1 MLHTPASFVFRE
13 LRCGPSSFSNSQ
25 RNPPTAHGHP
35 LTSHTKKCHVHCAV
49 RHYPSWQPL
58 LHHNKVAFQILPLAL
73 PKPANDTVAALYPP
87 PTAAMYCMSNLW
99 TKVSRSLF
107 DAFLR

>member
-1 MLHTPASFVFRE
+1 
-13 LRCGPSSFSNSQ
+13 
-25 RNPPTAHGHP
+25 
-35 LTSHTKKCHVHCAV
+35 V

-99 TKVSRSLF
+99 TKVSRGLF